1 MAPPLPVPP
10 RRFRHVPLQGQFAK
24 DCTIFPSREKGLI
37 ALKTAATSPADVTK
51 RRHSTIGYALLAKP
65 MNGINAPQRPDCV
78 AGPTGLEPLNGVA
91 NYPFEM
97 SHEFLAIQLN

>member
-1 MAPPLPVPP
+1 MGSLSLRLRPDHGSPWRDPH
-10 RRFRHVPLQGQFAK
+10 FS
-24 DCTIFPSREKGLI
+24 DCIEE
-37 ALKTAATSPADVTK
+37 
-51 RRHSTIGYALLAKP
+51 LLAKP
-65 MNGINAPQRPDCV
+65 VNGINAPQRPDCV